1 MLATA
6 EFTIDARAD
15 DLIAEFSL
23 FDGWMGR
30 YEHLIDLGREIPEI
44 AEAYKN
50 DAHRIEGCQSKVWV
64 RAEPGENGRL
74 RFTGDSNA
82 AITRGLVA
90 LLIRVLDD
98 QPPEAVATVELG
110 FLAEIGMDEH
120 LSPHAQKRPP
130 RDGAPDQRT
139 RRGSGVEQLWRRT
152 GA

>member
-1 MLATA
+1 MEATPQRPIVPATA
-6 EFTIDARAD
+6 ESTIDARAD

-50 DAHRIEGCQSKVWV
+50 DAHRIKGCQSKVWV

-74 RFTGDSNA
+74 RLTGDSNA

-98 QPPEAVATVELG
+98 QPPEAVVTVELG
-110 FLAEIGMDEH
+110 FLGEIGMDEH
-120 LSPHAQKRPP
+120 LSPTRKNGLHAMVRQIKER
-130 RDGAPDQRT
+130 AAA
-139 RRGSGVEQLWRRT
+139 L
-152 GA
+152 A